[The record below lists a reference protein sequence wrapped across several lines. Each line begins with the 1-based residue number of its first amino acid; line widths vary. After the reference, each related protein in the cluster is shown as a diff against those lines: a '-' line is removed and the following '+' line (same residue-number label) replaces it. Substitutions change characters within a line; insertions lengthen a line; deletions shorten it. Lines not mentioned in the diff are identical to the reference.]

1 MRHRLRF
8 RLRRSW
14 GNDERQS
21 HQQLSHLHQWNGT
34 NFSTVEQ
41 HGIIIQGINANDMGP
56 LFPGVSQPTTKAAV
70 LSEHLPQDLR
80 PGSGSAVLD
89 NAELIPG
96 INDDFLGSG
105 PDRGA
110 YEIGQ
115 ALPQYGPRA
124 LVAGDYNYD
133 YRVDVD
139 DLAKWQADFGTSVF
153 DAGSD
158 ADGDGSGVVSGGDF
172 LLWQRSFS
180 SSGVSSVQAA
190 NVGVPEPSTATLLA
204 VVCSVGLLLRQ
215 QRNEQGSHG

>member
-1 MRHRLRF
+1 MPA
-8 RLRRSW
+8 
-14 GNDERQS
+14 
-21 HQQLSHLHQWNGT
+21 LSETLASNINGTGT
-34 NFSTVEQ
+34 NFNTVEQ

-56 LFPGVSQPTTKAAV
+56 LFPGVVQPTTKAAV
-70 LSEHLPQDLR
+70 LTEYVPQNLQ

-133 YRVDVD
+133 YQVDAD
-139 DLAKWQADFGTSVF
+139 DLNKWAADFGTSVF

-158 ADGDGSGVVSGGDF
+158 ADDDGSGVVSGGDF
-172 LLWQRSFS
+172 LLWQRSL
-180 SSGVSSVQAA
+180 SGNSIISVQLASIA
-190 NVGVPEPSTATLLA
+190 VPEPSSGGLLA
-204 VVCSVGLLLRQ
+204 VICGVRMLFWQ
-215 QRNEQGSHG
+215 QRNRAEANGRFT